1 MSIPAI
7 NQATVEIIKLGTVAA
22 AGSNS
27 KLSEQ
32 VLHFQRIP
40 TSTPINKANVQAAFH
55 TAIGALIWPCLSVR
69 YTEQSESI
77 RIVDDPQDQPQLFTQ
92 AHAGGIAGDSM
103 ALTVSAFLKKTTGK
117 RGKSFRGSL
126 KMYPLGESQTT
137 IATDDE
143 LNAGALTV
151 FGTLA
156 AAILAGFTES
166 VSGDKYIPVILSR
179 KLSNLRLLPVASV
192 VATPITGIS
201 VRKTLGHMRHRQ
213 VKSVY

>member
-1 MSIPAI
+1 MSIPA
-7 NQATVEIIKLGTVAA
+7 NQQLTVEIVKTGVVAA

-27 KLSEQ
+27 KSSVQ
-32 VLHFQRIP
+32 VLHFTRP
-40 TSTPINKANVQAAFH
+40 SSSVAINKSQVQTAFH
-55 TAIGALIWPCLSVR
+55 TAIGALVWPCLSVR
-69 YTEQSESI
+69 YTEQNESV
-77 RIVDDPQDQPQLFTQ
+77 RIVDDALDAPVFFSQ

-103 ALTVSAFLKKTTGK
+103 ALTVSAYIKKTTGV
-117 RGKSFRGSL
+117 RGKSYRGSL

-151 FGTLA
+151 FGALA
-156 AAILAGFTES
+156 AAILAGFTDAGGN
-166 VSGDKYIPVILSR
+166 VWTPVLLSR
-179 KLSNLRLLPVASV
+179 TLSQLKTNPTTVK
-192 VATPITGIS
+192 ITGITGTS